1 MRIDEIKEGQKI
13 TLLVSINSENLTFET
28 MVEQVMSGK
37 NMILAKTLSVNGK
50 FLTFKGNNIVV
61 DLVVTP
67 DEDLP
72 QIFKN
77 VNIALV
83 KKFDGSISYSITSI
97 ALSKTYNRRE
107 NFRCFVGAHTTVQKM
122 LNTVPYDA
130 VIRDVSIGG
139 FSIVVPSELEYTN
152 DQVVHVV
159 LNDYLEETCEKFSF
173 HLYGMVVRSEEMDRG
188 RTLYGCK
195 FTKPVH
201 GIENYIMK
209 KELLRLKKNGNR

>member
-1 MRIDEIKEGQKI
+1 MRIDEIKEGQKL
-13 TLLVSINSENLTFET
+13 TLLVSVNNENLTFET
-28 MVEQVMSGK
+28 IAEQSMIGK
-37 NMILAKTLSVNGK
+37 NMVLAKTLSVNGK
-50 FLTFKGNNIVV
+50 FLTFKGNNITV
-61 DLVVTP
+61 DLVITP
-67 DEDLP
+67 EEDLP

-77 VNIALV
+77 VSIALV
-83 KKFDGSISYSITSI
+83 KKFDGTISYSITSI
-97 ALSKTYNRRE
+97 AQSKTYNRRE
-107 NFRCFVGAHTTVQKM
+107 NFRCFVGVHTSVQKM

-139 FSIVVPSELEYTN
+139 FAVVVPSELEFNN

-159 LNDYLEETCEKFSF
+159 LNDYIEETCEKFSF
-173 HLYGMVVRSEEMDRG
+173 HLYGMVVRSETLDRG

-209 KELLRLKKNGNR
+209 KERLRLKKNGGK